1 MTSRTTR
8 TTSRTIRTLPI
19 SSPPLGGLLICMVLM
34 VLEVVLVVLEVT
46 GPPVPWGKFQIRM
59 SLRPGLY
66 SPAPPIDPKNV
77 VLGWCWALFPVWG
90 LGTP

>member
-1 MTSRTTR
+1 MASRTTR

-34 VLEVVLVVLEVT
+34 VLEVVLVVLEVVLVVLEVVLVVVLVVLEVT
-46 GPPVPWGKFQIRM
+46 GPPVPWGKFRIRK

-66 SPAPPIDPKNV
+66 SLAPPI
-77 VLGWCWALFPVWG
+77 
-90 LGTP
+90 

>member
-46 GPPVPWGKFQIRM
+46 GPPVPWGKFRIRK

-66 SPAPPIDPKNV
+66 SLAPPIEDGGFRPSRNGV
-77 VLGWCWALFPVWG
+77 CSSSGELE
-90 LGTP
+90 

>member
-8 TTSRTIRTLPI
+8 TTSRTIGTIQIR
-19 SSPPLGGLLICMVLM
+19 SPPKGGLLMGRVLM

-46 GPPVPWGKFQIRM
+46 GPPVPWGKFRIRK

-66 SPAPPIDPKNV
+66 SLAPPIVPKGSKGV
-77 VLGWCWALFPVWG
+77 QHKK
-90 LGTP
+90 